1 MFSELPKLLGRDFAI
16 GFFLPAALFVAAC
29 LGLDRAFPSAFPR
42 LDGVPTDVLGAAALL
57 FATWMWAVLLL
68 ALNRSLQRLLE
79 GYGGLNPFRLL
90 APLEKR
96 RLARLTAR
104 IDQLDAAIRKDP
116 DAARAL
122 NAERG
127 ELMRRRVKEFPE
139 ERHLLP
145 TRFGNILR
153 AFESYPRLMY
163 GLDDIPGWLRLLA
176 VVPKDYRGLVNDA
189 KSLTDFWMNLH
200 LQSFVLVIVYGAAA
214 AVTRSIE
221 IPWFPILFLAVAW
234 LALRRARVAA
244 LEWGE
249 MVKAAYDVFLPRL
262 RTSMQFPAPAT
273 PAEEEKLW
281 KQFSTAVIYRHP
293 DYLPPRESA
302 PPAAPAPAGG
312 EEEEDAG

>member
-42 LDGVPTDVLGAAALL
+42 LDGVQTDVLGAAALL

-79 GYGGLNPFRLL
+79 GYGTLNPLRLL
-90 APLEKR
+90 APLEAR

-104 IDQLDAAIRKDP
+104 IERLDRAIQKDP
-116 DAARAL
+116 AAARAL

-127 ELMRRRVKEFPE
+127 ALMRRRVKEFPE

-153 AFESYPRLMY
+153 AFETYPRVMY

-176 VVPKDYRGLVNDA
+176 VIPRDYRGLVNDA
-189 KSLTDFWMNLH
+189 KSMTDFWMNLH
-200 LQSFVLVIVYGAAA
+200 VQSFVLMIAYAVAA
-214 AVTRSIE
+214 AVARTIAV
-221 IPWFPILFLAVAW
+221 PWFPLLCVATGW
-234 LALRRARVAA
+234 MALRRARVAA

-249 MVKAAYDVFLPRL
+249 MVKAAYDVFLPQL
-262 RTSMQFPAPAT
+262 RVAMQYPSPAAPA
-273 PAEEEKLW
+273 AEEELW
-281 KQFSTAVIYRHP
+281 TRFSRAVIYRNP
-293 DYLPPRESA
+293 ADLPARENA
-302 PPAAPAPAGG
+302 PPAALPPSAED
-312 EEEEDAG
+312 EE